1 MPVISTKEGYVSEL
15 NAELVGKAGVELGIG
30 RKSKEDVIDS
40 RLGFVFVKKYGDKV
54 EENEV
59 LAYVHAD
66 TAEKADAAIEAIQSA
81 YRFSSD
87 PVSKKKNVLD
97 II

>member
-1 MPVISTKEGYVSEL
+1 ML
-15 NAELVGKAGVELGIG
+15 LFA
-30 RKSKEDVIDS
+30 
-40 RLGFVFVKKYGDKV
+40 FVFVKKYGDKV

>member
-1 MPVISTKEGYVSEL
+1 MPVIAKQEGYVSEL
-15 NAELVGKAGVELGIG
+15 NAELVGKAGVELGVG
-30 RKSKEDVIDS
+30 RKSKEDVIDP

-66 TAEKADAAIEAIQSA
+66 TAEKAEIAIDNIQSA
-81 YRFSSD
+81 YVISKE